1 MTTAEMRMRRS
12 AHRRV
17 GSAGIATALVASIV
31 GCSHSPGE
39 KAKKGLES
47 LHSWAV
53 STQMVGERW
62 LQRAV
67 PDPYVGKTLDS
78 FGRKMRKQR
87 TKIASGTLPADVKRY
102 LISGFDS
109 TALAAESLR
118 VRVESGERG
127 DVARI
132 VSGLSARA
140 QSADSVKA
148 RLNGT

>member
-1 MTTAEMRMRRS
+1 MRRS
-12 AHRRV
+12 AHRGV
-17 GSAGIATALVASIV
+17 GGAGIVTALALATIA
-31 GCSHSPGE
+31 GCSRPPGE
-39 KAKKGLES
+39 QARKGLES

-53 STQMVGERW
+53 STQIVGERW

-67 PDPYVGKTLDS
+67 PDPYIGKTLDS